1 MNDNN
6 LIPVSRENIGKSF
19 KNIFVIFKDAYQN
32 IPFRKL
38 CIATF
43 LVFNSFQT
51 IAAFSFFI
59 IVHYLFLGDA
69 SAASP
74 WPTLHGSVG
83 AIVTTFIVIP
93 IVSKM
98 AQKYGKKETFII
110 SQGLKKAR
118 DQVRLSL
125 QQAAQITPIRVQN
138 IELTENPEEKALYIV
153 FTILDF
159 PLESIPPEVNV
170 STLPPEVTILL
181 PGAVNNLKSV
191 VESGNLKI
199 ELPQTTGVS
208 G

>member
-1 MNDNN
+1 MFDVTPCFLNYQMMHI
-6 LIPVSRENIGKSF
+6 LIKTGW
-19 KNIFVIFKDAYQN
+19 D
-32 IPFRKL
+32 
-38 CIATF
+38 
-43 LVFNSFQT
+43 
-51 IAAFSFFI
+51 
-59 IVHYLFLGDA
+59 
-69 SAASP
+69 
-74 WPTLHGSVG
+74 
-83 AIVTTFIVIP
+83 
-93 IVSKM
+93 
-98 AQKYGKKETFII
+98 ETFII

-170 STLPPEVTILL
+170 SSLPPEVTILL

>member
-1 MNDNN
+1 MCNSN
-6 LIPVSRENIGKSF
+6 LFYFQLYADWTKRHTFNIIGFREGEPDFNLF
-19 KNIFVIFKDAYQN
+19 DVTPCFLNYQMMH
-32 IPFRKL
+32 ILIK
-38 CIATF
+38 T
-43 LVFNSFQT
+43 
-51 IAAFSFFI
+51 
-59 IVHYLFLGDA
+59 GWD
-69 SAASP
+69 
-74 WPTLHGSVG
+74 
-83 AIVTTFIVIP
+83 
-93 IVSKM
+93 
-98 AQKYGKKETFII
+98 ETFII

-170 STLPPEVTILL
+170 SSLPPEVTILL

-191 VESGNLKI
+191 VEAGNLKI